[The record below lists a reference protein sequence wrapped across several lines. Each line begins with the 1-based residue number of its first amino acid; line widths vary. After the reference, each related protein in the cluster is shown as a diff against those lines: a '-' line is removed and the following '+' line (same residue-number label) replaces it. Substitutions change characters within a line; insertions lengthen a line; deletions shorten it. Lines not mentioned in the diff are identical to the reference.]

1 MTSKAGNGLKVDCA
15 NPCVVVDFYGTC
27 GRIYNI
33 KDGSGKTVGTIL
45 EKISGRG
52 DRTTALVW
60 EDGYSKR
67 GLKKVYRESKAA
79 KNAVE
84 VE

>member
-1 MTSKAGNGLKVDCA
+1 MASGLKVERAHSD
-15 NPCVVVDFYGTC
+15 VIVDYHGTC
-27 GRIYNI
+27 GSIYNI
-33 KDGSGKTVGTIL
+33 KDGSGKTVGTII
-45 EKISGRG
+45 EKNSGRG

-79 KNAVE
+79 IKE
-84 VE
+84 